1 MAKNHKF
8 LKFFTILAFLFIL
21 SLALGRLINVMIE
34 AKNKIAIIPIDGTIL
49 GDSVDVPFGE
59 KSISSVDIVKFLDEA
74 EKDKSVKGIIL
85 EINSPGGSALA
96 TKEIVDRVKSIEKPI
111 VAWIREVGASG
122 AYWVAS
128 ASDKIVADEL
138 SITGSIGV
146 ISSYLE
152 FSGLLED
159 YNVTYEDL
167 KTGKYKG
174 LKSPYKKLTDE
185 EREILLKKLE
195 LIHDIFS
202 EDVSKN
208 RKKDLSSV
216 SNGLFYLGKEA
227 LDLGLIDILGGK
239 EVAINVTKQ
248 LANITEAE
256 TVKFEKKRGLID
268 VLQKF
273 GASAFYSFGKG
284 FGGFLI
290 NKNEEVFVL
299 K

>member
-1 MAKNHKF
+1 M
-8 LKFFTILAFLFIL
+8 IL
-21 SLALGRLINVMIE
+21 SDS
-34 AKNKIAIIPIDGTIL
+34 IDTPFGEESVS
-49 GDSVDVPFGE
+49 SVDVVE
-59 KSISSVDIVKFLDEA
+59 FLDEA
-74 EKDKSVKGIIL
+74 NKDKNVKGIIL

-96 TKEIVDRVKSIEKPI
+96 SKEIVDKVKSIEKPI
-111 VAWIREVGASG
+111 VSWIREVGASG

-128 ASDKIVADEL
+128 ASDKIIADEL

-152 FSGLLED
+152 FSGLLQD

-174 LKSPYKKLTDE
+174 IKSPYKKLTDE

-195 LIHDIFS
+195 LIHKIFS
-202 EDVSKN
+202 DDVSKN
-208 RKKDLSSV
+208 RKKDLNSV

-239 EVAINVTKQ
+239 EIAINTTKQ
-248 LANITEAE
+248 LANVTEAE
-256 TVKFEKKRGLID
+256 TVRFEKKMTLID

-284 FGGFLI
+284 FGSFLVS
-290 NKNEEVFVL
+290 KNDAAFIL